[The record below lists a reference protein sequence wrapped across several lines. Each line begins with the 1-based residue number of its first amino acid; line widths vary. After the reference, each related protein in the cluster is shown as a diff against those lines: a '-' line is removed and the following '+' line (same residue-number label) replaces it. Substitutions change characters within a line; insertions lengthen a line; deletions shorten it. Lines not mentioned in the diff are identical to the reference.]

1 MNEVILIGVG
11 VFILG
16 ITLLAYM
23 FLDNMEAIVKK
34 KIKVWLKK

>member
-11 VFILG
+11 VFFLG

-23 FLDNMEAIVKK
+23 FLENMEAIVTN
-34 KIKVWLKK
+34 KIKKWFKK

>member
-1 MNEVILIGVG
+1 MNEVILIGIG

>member
-1 MNEVILIGVG
+1 MNEVILIGIG

-34 KIKVWLKK
+34 KIKV